1 MITYVQRG
9 DILDYTPETDTPAG
23 TPVKIGDLVGIT
35 KLDIKAGQLGAI
47 ALTGVYEAPKPEGE
61 EIAAGAAVA
70 YDPATGAVSASQA
83 VTGGDT
89 GGDGGDTGGEPG
101 TAGDTEPA
109 AEKIPVGVA
118 VAAASAS
125 DLTVRFLLGF

>member
-23 TPVKIGDLVGIT
+23 TPVKIGDIVGIT

-70 YDPATGAVSASQA
+70 YDPATGAVSAAQA

-89 GGDGGDTGGEPG
+89 GGDGGDAGGDP
-101 TAGDTEPA
+101 APEPA

-118 VAAASAS
+118 VAAAGTS

>member
-9 DILDYTPETDTPAG
+9 DILDYTPKTDTPAG

-70 YDPATGAVSASQA
+70 YDPATGTVSAAQA
-83 VTGGDT
+83 TNGGDT
-89 GGDGGDTGGEPG
+89 GNDGGD
-101 TAGDTEPA
+101 EPA
-109 AEKIPVGVA
+109 PEPTAEKIPVGVA
-118 VAAASAS
+118 VADAPATA
-125 DLTVRFLLGF
+125 LTVRFLLGF

>member
-70 YDPATGAVSASQA
+70 YDPATGAVSAAQA

-89 GGDGGDTGGEPG
+89 GGDGGDTGGDP
-101 TAGDTEPA
+101 APEPA
-109 AEKIPVGVA
+109 AEKIPVGIA
-118 VAAASAS
+118 VAAAGAS

>member
-23 TPVKIGDLVGIT
+23 TPVKIGDIVGIT

-70 YDPATGAVSASQA
+70 YDPATGAVSAAQA

-89 GGDGGDTGGEPG
+89 GGDGGDAGGDP
-101 TAGDTEPA
+101 APEPA
-109 AEKIPVGVA
+109 AEKIPVGIA
-118 VAAASAS
+118 VAAAGVN

>member
-23 TPVKIGDLVGIT
+23 TPVKIGDIVGIT
-35 KLDIKAGQLGAI
+35 KPDIKAGQPGAL

-70 YDPATGAVSASQA
+70 YDPATGAVSAAQA

-89 GGDGGDTGGEPG
+89 GGDGGDAGGDP
-101 TAGDTEPA
+101 APEPA

-118 VAAASAS
+118 VAAAGTS

>member
-23 TPVKIGDLVGIT
+23 TPVKIGDIVGIT

-47 ALTGVYEAPKPEGE
+47 ALTGVYEAPKAEGE

-70 YDPATGAVSASQA
+70 YDPATGAVSAAQA

-89 GGDGGDTGGEPG
+89 GGDGGDAGGDP
-101 TAGDTEPA
+101 APEPA
-109 AEKIPVGVA
+109 AEKIPVGIA
-118 VAAASAS
+118 VAAAGAS

>member
-1 MITYVQRG
+1 MITYVQCG

-23 TPVKIGDLVGIT
+23 TPVKIGDIVGIT

-70 YDPATGAVSASQA
+70 YDPATGAVSDAQA

-89 GGDGGDTGGEPG
+89 GGDGDDAGGDP
-101 TAGDTEPA
+101 APEPA
-109 AEKIPVGVA
+109 AVKSPLGVA
-118 VAAASAS
+118 VAAAGAS

>member
-1 MITYVQRG
+1 MLTYVQRG

-23 TPVKIGDLVGIT
+23 TPVKIGDIVGIT

-70 YDPATGAVSASQA
+70 YDPATGAVSAVQA

-89 GGDGGDTGGEPG
+89 GGDGGDAGGDP
-101 TAGDTEPA
+101 APEPA
-109 AEKIPVGVA
+109 AEKIPVGIA
-118 VAAASAS
+118 VAAAGAS

>member
-23 TPVKIGDLVGIT
+23 TPVKIGDIVGIT

-61 EIAAGAAVA
+61 EIAAGVAVA
-70 YDPATGAVSASQA
+70 YDPATGAVSAAQA

-89 GGDGGDTGGEPG
+89 GNDGGD
-101 TAGDTEPA
+101 EPA
-109 AEKIPVGVA
+109 PEPTAEKIPVGVA
-118 VAAASAS
+118 VADAPATA
-125 DLTVRFLLGF
+125 LTVRFLLGF

>member
-23 TPVKIGDLVGIT
+23 IPVKIGDIVGIT

-70 YDPATGAVSASQA
+70 YDPATGAVSAAQA

-89 GGDGGDTGGEPG
+89 GGDGGDMGGDPVP
-101 TAGDTEPA
+101 EPA
-109 AEKIPVGVA
+109 AEKIPVGIA
-118 VAAASAS
+118 VAAAGAS

>member
-23 TPVKIGDLVGIT
+23 TPVKIGDIVGIT

-70 YDPATGAVSASQA
+70 YDPATGTVSAAQA

-89 GGDGGDTGGEPG
+89 GNDGGD
-101 TAGDTEPA
+101 EPA
-109 AEKIPVGVA
+109 PEPTAEKIPVGVA
-118 VAAASAS
+118 VADAPATA
-125 DLTVRFLLGF
+125 LTVRFLLGF

>member
-9 DILDYTPETDTPAG
+9 GILDYTPETDTPAG
-23 TPVKIGDLVGIT
+23 TPVKIGDIVGIT

-70 YDPATGAVSASQA
+70 YDPATGAVSAAQA

-89 GGDGGDTGGEPG
+89 GGDGGDAGGDP
-101 TAGDTEPA
+101 APEPA
-109 AEKIPVGVA
+109 AEKIPVGIA
-118 VAAASAS
+118 VAAAGAS

>member
-1 MITYVQRG
+1 MLTYVQRG

-23 TPVKIGDLVGIT
+23 TPVKIGDIVGIT
-35 KLDIKAGQLGAI
+35 KLDIKASQLGAI

-70 YDPATGAVSASQA
+70 YDPATGAVSAVQAVQA
-83 VTGGDT
+83 VTGGDP
-89 GGDGGDTGGEPG
+89 GGDGGDAGGDP
-101 TAGDTEPA
+101 APEPA
-109 AEKIPVGVA
+109 AEKIPVGIA
-118 VAAASAS
+118 VAAAGAS

>member
-23 TPVKIGDLVGIT
+23 TPVKIGDIVGIT

-47 ALTGVYEAPKPEGE
+47 ALTGVYEAPKAEGE

-70 YDPATGAVSASQA
+70 YDPATGAVSAAQT

-89 GGDGGDTGGEPG
+89 GGDGGDAGGDLAP
-101 TAGDTEPA
+101 EPA
-109 AEKIPVGVA
+109 AEKIPVGIA
-118 VAAASAS
+118 VAAAGAS

>member
-23 TPVKIGDLVGIT
+23 TPVKICDIVGIT
-35 KLDIKAGQLGAI
+35 KLDIKAGTLGAI
-47 ALTGVYEAPKPEGE
+47 AITGVYEAPKPEGE

-70 YDPATGAVSASQA
+70 YDPATGAVSAAQA

-89 GGDGGDTGGEPG
+89 GGDGGDAGGDP
-101 TAGDTEPA
+101 APEPA
-109 AEKIPVGVA
+109 AEKIPVGIA
-118 VAAASAS
+118 VAAAGAS

>member
-70 YDPATGAVSASQA
+70 YDPATGAVSAVQA

-89 GGDGGDTGGEPG
+89 GGDGGDAG
-101 TAGDTEPA
+101 GDTAPEPA
-109 AEKIPVGVA
+109 AEKIPVGIA
-118 VAAASAS
+118 VAAAGAS

>member
-23 TPVKIGDLVGIT
+23 TPVKIGDIVGIT

-70 YDPATGAVSASQA
+70 YDGRTYEVMAP
-83 VTGGDT
+83 
-89 GGDGGDTGGEPG
+89 GGEP
-101 TAGDTEPA
+101 
-109 AEKIPVGVA
+109 VWRW
-118 VAAASAS
+118 S
-125 DLTVRFLLGF
+125 DPYHQVYRIHTKCVSEE

>member
-23 TPVKIGDLVGIT
+23 TPVKIGDIVGIT

-61 EIAAGAAVA
+61 EIAAGAPVA
-70 YDPATGAVSASQA
+70 FDPATGVVTAAQA
-83 VTGGDT
+83 ANGGDT
-89 GGDGGDTGGEPG
+89 GNDGGD
-101 TAGDTEPA
+101 EPA
-109 AEKIPVGVA
+109 PEPTAEKIPVGVA
-118 VAAASAS
+118 VADAPATA
-125 DLTVRFLLGF
+125 LTVRFLLGF

>member
-23 TPVKIGDLVGIT
+23 TPVKIGDIVGIT

-70 YDPATGAVSASQA
+70 YDPATGAVSAAQA

-89 GGDGGDTGGEPG
+89 GGDGGDAGGDP
-101 TAGDTEPA
+101 APEPA
-109 AEKIPVGVA
+109 AEKIPVGIA
-118 VAAASAS
+118 VAAAGAS

>member
-23 TPVKIGDLVGIT
+23 TPVQIGDIVGIT

-70 YDPATGAVSASQA
+70 YDPATGAVSAAQA

-89 GGDGGDTGGEPG
+89 GGDGGDAGGDP
-101 TAGDTEPA
+101 APEPA

-118 VAAASAS
+118 VAAAGTS

>member
-23 TPVKIGDLVGIT
+23 TPVKIGDIVGIT

-61 EIAAGAAVA
+61 EIAAGAPVA
-70 YDPATGAVSASQA
+70 FDPATGAVSAAQA
-83 VTGGDT
+83 ANGGDT
-89 GGDGGDTGGEPG
+89 GNGGEDTGGEP
-101 TAGDTEPA
+101 AGDEPA

-118 VAAASAS
+118 IAAAGAA

>member
-1 MITYVQRG
+1 MLTYVQRG
-9 DILDYTPETDTPAG
+9 DILDYIPETDTPAG

-47 ALTGVYEAPKPEGE
+47 ALTGVYEAPKPDGE

-70 YDPATGAVSASQA
+70 YDPATGAVSAAQA

-89 GGDGGDTGGEPG
+89 GGDGGDTGGDP
-101 TAGDTEPA
+101 APEPA
-109 AEKIPVGVA
+109 AEKIPVGIA
-118 VAAASAS
+118 VAAAGAS

>member
-23 TPVKIGDLVGIT
+23 TPVKIGDIVGIT

-61 EIAAGAAVA
+61 EIVAGAAVA
-70 YDPATGAVSASQA
+70 YDPATGAVSAVQA
-83 VTGGDT
+83 ITGGDT
-89 GGDGGDTGGEPG
+89 GGDGGDTGGDPVP
-101 TAGDTEPA
+101 EPA
-109 AEKIPVGVA
+109 AEKIPVGIT
-118 VAAASAS
+118 VAAAGAS

>member
-23 TPVKIGDLVGIT
+23 TPVKIGDVVGIT

-47 ALTGVYEAPKPEGE
+47 ALTGVYEAPKAEGE
-61 EIAAGAAVA
+61 EIAAGAPLA
-70 YDPATGAVSASQA
+70 YDPATGTVTAAQAAS
-83 VTGGDT
+83 GGDT
-89 GGDGGDTGGEPG
+89 GNDGGDEP
-101 TAGDTEPA
+101 APEPA
-109 AEKIPVGVA
+109 AGKIPVGVA
-118 VAAASAS
+118 IAAAGAA

>member
-70 YDPATGAVSASQA
+70 YDPATGTVSAAQA
-83 VTGGDT
+83 TTGGDSGA
-89 GGDGGDTGGEPG
+89 GGD
-101 TAGDTEPA
+101 APA
-109 AEKIPVGVA
+109 KIPIGVA
-118 VAAASAS
+118 VADAPANA
-125 DLTVRFLLGF
+125 LTVRFLLGH

>member
-23 TPVKIGDLVGIT
+23 TPVKIGDIVGIT

-70 YDPATGAVSASQA
+70 YDPATGAVSAAQA

-89 GGDGGDTGGEPG
+89 GGDGGDAGGDP
-101 TAGDTEPA
+101 APEPA
-109 AEKIPVGVA
+109 AEKIPIGVA
-118 VAAASAS
+118 VAAAGAS

>member
-23 TPVKIGDLVGIT
+23 TPVKIGDIVGIT
-35 KLDIKAGQLGAI
+35 KLDIKAGQLGSI

-70 YDPATGAVSASQA
+70 YDPATGAVSAAQA

-89 GGDGGDTGGEPG
+89 GGDGGDAGGDP
-101 TAGDTEPA
+101 APEPA
-109 AEKIPVGVA
+109 AEKIPVGIA
-118 VAAASAS
+118 VAAAGAS

>member
-23 TPVKIGDLVGIT
+23 TPVKIGDIVGIT

-70 YDPATGAVSASQA
+70 YDPATGTVSAAQTT
-83 VTGGDT
+83 TGGDT
-89 GGDGGDTGGEPG
+89 GNDGGD
-101 TAGDTEPA
+101 EPA
-109 AEKIPVGVA
+109 PEPTAEKIPIGVA
-118 VAAASAS
+118 VADAPATA
-125 DLTVRFLLGF
+125 LTVRFLLGF

>member
-23 TPVKIGDLVGIT
+23 TPVKIGDVVGIT

-47 ALTGVYEAPKPEGE
+47 ALTGVYEAPKAEGE
-61 EIAAGAAVA
+61 EIAAGAPLA
-70 YDPATGAVSASQA
+70 YDPATGTVTAAQAAS
-83 VTGGDT
+83 GGDT
-89 GGDGGDTGGEPG
+89 GNDGGGEP
-101 TAGDTEPA
+101 AGDEPA

-118 VAAASAS
+118 IAAAGAA

>member
-23 TPVKIGDLVGIT
+23 TPVKIGDIVGIT

-70 YDPATGAVSASQA
+70 YDPATGAVSAVQA

-89 GGDGGDTGGEPG
+89 GGDGGDAGGDP
-101 TAGDTEPA
+101 APEPA
-109 AEKIPVGVA
+109 AEKIPVGIA
-118 VAAASAS
+118 VAAAGAS

>member
-23 TPVKIGDLVGIT
+23 TPVKIGDIVGIT

-70 YDPATGAVSASQA
+70 YDPATGAVSAAQA

-89 GGDGGDTGGEPG
+89 GNDGG
-101 TAGDTEPA
+101 AEPA
-109 AEKIPVGVA
+109 PEPTAEQIPVGVA
-118 VAAASAS
+118 VADAPATA
-125 DLTVRFLLGF
+125 LTVRFLLGF